1 MSNPYLAFTLG
12 RDVFAFN
19 AGIVSGVFQAVPVSP
34 LPNASGYVSG
44 SVNLRGR
51 VIPVIDLRLRLG
63 MEKAER
69 TPKTCIIVLELPED
83 GATAA
88 MGVLADS
95 VVEVT
100 ELEPSKK
107 QPATD
112 KIAGVEVK
120 YLRALGKRSELPVM
134 IVDVRRLLSE
144 KDREMLIA

>member
-1 MSNPYLAFTLG
+1 MSSPYLAFTLG

-19 AGIVSGVFQAVPVSP
+19 AENVWEVFQAVPVSP
-34 LPNASGYVSG
+34 LRHASGYVSG

-69 TPKTCIIVLELPED
+69 TPKTCIIVLELTEA

-88 MGVLADS
+88 VGVLADS

-100 ELEPSKK
+100 EPDPSRR